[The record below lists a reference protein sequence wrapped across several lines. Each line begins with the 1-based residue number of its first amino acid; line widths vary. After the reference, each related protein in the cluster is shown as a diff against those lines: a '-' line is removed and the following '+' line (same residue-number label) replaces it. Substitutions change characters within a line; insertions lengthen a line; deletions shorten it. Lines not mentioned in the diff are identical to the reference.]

1 MTLEEFAKLTGFKP
15 DQEYYHSY
23 IEPKY
28 LESDLD
34 KSDWCKQWVKKGGI
48 QKAYNDLNDVC
59 DVHKRS
65 YEAYFRMYRSIR
77 DDYEKLLKERNELL
91 KEKNGFIEERNDA
104 LKKIENSK
112 NILDAVIEKL
122 NDLYKQ
128 RQNEKDDLSVLI
140 TKLLEVK
147 LLNHE
152 LR

>member
-1 MTLEEFAKLTGFKP
+1 MMLEEFAKLTGFTP
-15 DQEYYHSY
+15 DQDYYHAY
-23 IEPKY
+23 IEPEY

-34 KSDWCKQWVKKGGI
+34 KISWCKQWVKNGGI

-59 DVHKRS
+59 DVYKRS
-65 YEAYFRMYRSIR
+65 YEAYVRIYRRIR
-77 DDYEKLLKERNELL
+77 DDYDKLLKDKNDFLEERNES
-91 KEKNGFIEERNDA
+91 
-104 LKKIENSK
+104 LKKIESSK

-128 RQNEKDDLSVLI
+128 RQSEKDDLSVLI

>member
-1 MTLEEFAKLTGFKP
+1 MMLEEFAKLTGFKP
-15 DQEYYHSY
+15 DQEYYHAY
-23 IEPKY
+23 IEPEY

-34 KSDWCKQWVKKGGI
+34 KLSWCKQWVKNGGI
-48 QKAYNDLNDVC
+48 QKVYNDLNEVC
-59 DVHKRS
+59 DIYKNS
-65 YEAYFRMYRSIR
+65 YENAIKEYRSLR
-77 DDYEKLLKERNELL
+77 DDYDKLL
-91 KEKNGFIEERNDA
+91 KEKNDFLEGRNEA
-104 LKKIENSK
+104 LKKIESSK

-128 RQNEKDDLSVLI
+128 RQSEKDDLSVLI